1 MISSVY
7 FRTSDVDK
15 NTLVNLKKND
25 IKRRKEGEKGNG
37 RSELKEIHNCTSQ
50 HL

>member
-7 FRTSDVDK
+7 FRRRQK
-15 NTLVNLKKND
+15 YIGKFKKND
-25 IKRRKEGEKGNG
+25 IKRTKEGEKGNG